1 MNLFSK
7 PPFSSVSLGNE
18 QEFASANL
26 KLVQLNKKVRKK
38 ILKNYL
44 ISSILVIF
52 EEMRFRSVLVR
63 ISSPL
68 VNSVLSKSSSSL
80 VETV

>member
-38 ILKNYL
+38 NIKKLFNFINFSY
-44 ISSILVIF
+44 F
-52 EEMRFRSVLVR
+52 
-63 ISSPL
+63 
-68 VNSVLSKSSSSL
+68 
-80 VETV
+80 